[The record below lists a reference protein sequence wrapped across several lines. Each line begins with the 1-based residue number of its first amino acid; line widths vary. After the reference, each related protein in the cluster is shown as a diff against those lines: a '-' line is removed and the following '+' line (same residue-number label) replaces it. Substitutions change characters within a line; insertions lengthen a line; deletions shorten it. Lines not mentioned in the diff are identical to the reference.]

1 MKTESKIF
9 LFLIIF
15 FAVVTPSYA
24 YVTWQMGHFEVIGT
38 TVFALTLLFCLMIWG
53 LLVITGRTVG
63 MRPEDRKD
71 GEIVEN
77 AGALGFF
84 PPSSIVP
91 FWSAL
96 AITVILL
103 GVVALTLAVTV
114 WHYLNERRKAK
125 KESAAGIPA
134 VEPEI

>member
-71 GEIVEN
+71 GEIVESN
-77 AGALGFF
+77 TPNEFF
-84 PPSSIVP
+84 SNPTSDRAKDFLSK
-91 FWSAL
+91 
-96 AITVILL
+96 IL
-103 GVVALTLAVTV
+103 T
-114 WHYLNERRKAK
+114 H
-125 KESAAGIPA
+125 
-134 VEPEI
+134 

>member
-1 MKTESKIF
+1 MKTESTIF

-103 GVVALTLAVTV
+103 GVVYGWWLSLVGVAL
-114 WHYLNERRKAK
+114 
-125 KESAAGIPA
+125 GIWGA
-134 VEPEI
+134 CGWAYEFYTGDYKH

>member
-96 AITVILL
+96 AIMVILL
-103 GVVALTLAVTV
+103 GVVYGWWLSLVGAAL
-114 WHYLNERRKAK
+114 
-125 KESAAGIPA
+125 GIWGA
-134 VEPEI
+134 CGWAYEFYTGDYKH

>member
-1 MKTESKIF
+1 MKTEAKIF
-9 LFLIIF
+9 LFLIAF
-15 FAVVTPSYA
+15 FVVVTPAYA
-24 YVTWQMGHFEVIGT
+24 VITWQMGHFEVIGT
-38 TVFALTLLFCLMIWG
+38 TVLALTLLFCLMVWG
-53 LLVITGRTVG
+53 LLIVTGRTVG

-96 AITVILL
+96 AIMVILL
-103 GVVALTLAVTV
+103 GVVYGWWLSLVGVAL
-114 WHYLNERRKAK
+114 
-125 KESAAGIPA
+125 GIWGA
-134 VEPEI
+134 CGWAYEFYTGDYKH